1 MLFCADQL
9 EAKTLRQQ
17 IAAQIREALLRGALK
32 PGEKIVER
40 DLAAQFGV
48 SLTVVREAIIQLETE
63 GVIVKRANAST
74 SVVQLSM
81 REVLDIFAVR
91 RELERYAFIEAARR
105 ISDKDCARLKRLHKE
120 AVRQAKAGDSD
131 AYIRADLAWHEAVW
145 RITQNRFLETALQRA
160 VIPLFGFSYIQF
172 AAAESFDLTDDAKT
186 HEPLLNAL
194 CEKNP
199 QRAEQEFEKA
209 VEVWMDYA
217 LELTD

>member
-1 MLFCADQL
+1 MTFCVDKLQP
-9 EAKTLRQQ
+9 KTLRQQ

-74 SVVQLSM
+74 SVVQLSTQ
-81 REVLDIFAVR
+81 EVLDIFAVR

-105 ISDKDCARLKRLHKE
+105 ITDKECAKLKALHKD
-120 AVRQAKAGDSD
+120 ALKQAKAGDSD

-145 RITQNRFLETALQRA
+145 RITENSFLETALQRA

-172 AAAESFDLTDDAKT
+172 AAVDSFDLVGDAKT
-186 HEPLLNAL
+186 HEPLLRAL

-199 QRAEQEFEKA
+199 QLVEQEFEKS
-209 VEVWMDYA
+209 VDVWMDYA

>member
-1 MLFCADQL
+1 MLFCAEPLQP
-9 EAKTLRQQ
+9 KTMRQQ
-17 IAAQIREALLRGALK
+17 IAAQIREALLGGALR

-74 SVVQLSM
+74 SVVQLST

-91 RELERYAFIEAARR
+91 RELERYAFVEAARR
-105 ISDKDCARLKRLHKE
+105 ISDEECRQLRALHDDAVARASE
-120 AVRQAKAGDSD
+120 GGSE

-145 RITQNRFLETALQRA
+145 RISQNKFLESALQRV

-172 AAAESFDLTDDAKT
+172 AADNFNLVEDAAT
-186 HEPLLNAL
+186 HAPLMNAL
-194 CEKNP
+194 CEKSP
-199 QRAEQEFEKA
+199 QLAEREFEKA

-217 LELTD
+217 LELLD